1 MNVTVSSKVSLR
13 LRASSSTKI
22 YLLDHHQ
29 LTAAVAGGVA
39 DQIKSAPAPQAAIPM
54 PTYQAVHPPPVPV
67 GHTVGLKELQQ
78 RVEGTLH
85 TLDHQR
91 HAPRQPPPQQHG
103 YRGDDCL
110 TTQLDSLM
118 DVRRSRFG
126 STSTM
131 GT

>member
-1 MNVTVSSKVSLR
+1 M
-13 LRASSSTKI
+13 
-22 YLLDHHQ
+22 
-29 LTAAVAGGVA
+29 AGGVA
-39 DQIKSAPAPQAAIPM
+39 DQIKTAPAPQAAIPI

-118 DVRRSRFG
+118 DVGAGHGLVVPPPWAREELPIHITYHQQRLPTAERIYQE
-126 STSTM
+126 
-131 GT
+131 